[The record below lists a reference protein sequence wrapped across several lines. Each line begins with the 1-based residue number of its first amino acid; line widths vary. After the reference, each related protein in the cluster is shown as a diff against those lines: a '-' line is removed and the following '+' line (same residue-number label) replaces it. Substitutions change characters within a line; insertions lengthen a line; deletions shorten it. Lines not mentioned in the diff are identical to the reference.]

1 MLGKKDYDLAAMEV
15 RVLTRVVVDI
25 ACLAAVGVPI
35 LLLKYLA
42 TPPTQGFYCGDLTI
56 GYPYHGST
64 IPTSINVSV
73 SYGIPF
79 IIILFFNIS
88 KTFINGGSVFAA
100 VKQVWEDITLF
111 LFGVFTVQVLHS
123 FIFYPYNTIIPN
135 KARKY
140 SDGL

>member
-1 MLGKKDYDLAAMEV
+1 MEV

-79 IIILFFNIS
+79 IIILVFNIS
-88 KTFINGGSVFAA
+88 KTFINGGSVFAG